1 MQHFDLLV
9 IGAGSGGV
17 RASRIAANLGA
28 KVAVAEERYL
38 GGTCVNVG
46 CVPKKLFVY
55 ASHFSDLYS
64 QARGFGWS
72 VANPQLSW
80 ATLRESK
87 DREIERLNGVYANL
101 LDNAGVTLLEGHARL
116 LGDKRVMVGAE
127 EVSADRIIIA
137 VGGWP
142 FVPEF
147 PGREHVID
155 SNDVFFLDELP
166 DEIVIVGGG
175 YIAAEF
181 AGIFNGLGV
190 KTHLVYRGDLF
201 LRGFDDDI
209 RLFMAEQM
217 RAKGIHVHFN
227 ADVTSIDLDDAGIRN
242 VTLNNAEVLT
252 AGQVMYA
259 TGRRP
264 LLDNLGLEAT
274 KVSLTAKGTIEVDDD
289 FATREPGVYAIG
301 DVVGRAELTP
311 VALAEGMALARNLFG
326 EAGQSVNYDLI
337 PTAVFTQPN
346 IGTVGLGEA
355 AARERFG
362 EIAVYQSSFK
372 PMQLSLTDSNE
383 RCLIKVIVDVASDK
397 VLGCHM
403 VGPEAGEIIQGLAVA
418 MTAGATKAD
427 FDRTIGVHPTLAEE
441 FVTLREAVR

>member
-17 RASRIAANLGA
+17 RASRIAASLGA

-55 ASHFSDLYS
+55 ASHFSDLFS
-64 QARGFGWS
+64 QSRGYGWALS
-72 VANPQLSW
+72 DPQLSW
-80 ATLRESK
+80 KTLRENK
-87 DREIERLNGVYANL
+87 DREIERLNGVYGRL
-101 LDNAGVTLLEGHARL
+101 LDNAGVTLLEGHATL
-116 LGDKRVMVGAE
+116 LGSKRVMVGDE
-127 EVSADRIIIA
+127 EVSAERIIIA

-155 SNDVFFLDELP
+155 SNDVFYLDELP
-166 DEIVIVGGG
+166 EEIVIVGGG

-190 KTHLVYRGDLF
+190 KTHLVYRRELF
-201 LRGFDDDI
+201 LRGFDREI
-209 RLFMAEQM
+209 REFMVEQM
-217 RAKGIHVHFN
+217 RAKGVVLHFN
-227 ADVTSIDLDDAGIRN
+227 ADVTSVSVDAAGVRN
-242 VTLNNAEVLT
+242 VTLDNGQQLS

-264 LLDNLGLEAT
+264 LLDNLGLEST
-274 KVSLTAKGTIEVDDD
+274 NVRLTDKGTIDVDDK
-289 FATREPGVYAIG
+289 FETHESGVYAIG

-326 EAGQSVNYDLI
+326 EVGQAVNYDLI

-346 IGTVGLGEA
+346 IATVGLSEED
-355 AARERFG
+355 ARERY
-362 EIAVYQSSFK
+362 EQIAVYQSSFK
-372 PMQLSLTDSNE
+372 PMQLSLTDSDE
-383 RCLIKVIVDVASDK
+383 RCIIKVIVDVASDQ
-397 VLGCHM
+397 VVGCHM
-403 VGPEAGEIIQGLAVA
+403 AGPEAGEIIQGLAVA

-427 FDRTIGVHPTLAEE
+427 FDRTIGIHPTLAEE
-441 FVTLREAVR
+441 FVTLRQAVR

>member
-55 ASHFSDLYS
+55 ASRFSELFS
-64 QARGFGWS
+64 EARGYGWTS
-72 VANPQLSW
+72 DAPQLSW
-80 ATLRESK
+80 QTLRDNK
-87 DREIERLNGVYANL
+87 DREIERLNGVYGNL
-101 LDNAGVTLLEGHARL
+101 LDNAGVTLLRGHARL
-116 LGDKRVMVGAE
+116 LGPKRALVGDT
-127 EVSADRIIIA
+127 EVSAERIIIA

-147 PGREHVID
+147 SGHEHVIN
-155 SNDVFFLDELP
+155 SNEVFYLDTLP

-175 YIAAEF
+175 YIATEF

-201 LRGFDDDI
+201 LRGFDQQV
-209 RLFMAEQM
+209 REFMAEQM
-217 RAKGIHVHFN
+217 RHKGIELHFN
-227 ADVTSIDLDDAGIRN
+227 TDVSSISVDEAGLRQVSLDSGK
-242 VTLNNAEVLT
+242 VLS

-264 LLDNLGLEAT
+264 LLDNLGLETTA
-274 KVSLTAKGTIEVDDD
+274 VSLTEQGTIEVDDD
-289 FATREPGVYAIG
+289 FQTREPGVYAIG
-301 DVVGRAELTP
+301 DVIGGAELTP
-311 VALAEGMALARNLFG
+311 IALAEGMALARNLF
-326 EAGQSVNYDLI
+326 ADAKQSVNYDLI

-346 IGTVGLGEA
+346 IGTVGLSEED
-355 AARERFG
+355 ARERYG
-362 EIAVYQSSFK
+362 NIAVYQSNFK
-372 PMQLSLTDSNE
+372 PMQLSLTDSVE
-383 RCLIKVIVDVASDK
+383 RTLIKVIVDVASDK
-397 VLGCHM
+397 VVGCHM
-403 VGPEAGEIIQGLAVA
+403 VGHEAGEIIQGLAVA
-418 MTAGATKAD
+418 MTAGATKSD
-427 FDRTIGVHPTLAEE
+427 FDRTIGIHPTLAEE
-441 FVTLREAVR
+441 FVTLREPVR

>member
-17 RASRIAANLGA
+17 RASRIAASLGA

-55 ASHFSDLYS
+55 ASHFSELYS
-64 QARGFGWS
+64 QAHGYGWS
-72 VANPQLSW
+72 AANPQLSW
-80 ATLRESK
+80 ATLRANK
-87 DREIERLNGVYANL
+87 DREITRLNGVYANL
-101 LDNAGVTLLEGHARL
+101 LDNAGVTLLEGHAKL
-116 LGDKRVMVGAE
+116 LGPNRVQVGQQ
-127 EVSADRIIIA
+127 EVSAERIIIA

-142 FVPEF
+142 FVPDI

-155 SNDVFFLDELP
+155 SNDVFYLDELP
-166 DEIVIVGGG
+166 DDIVIVGGG

-201 LRGFDDDI
+201 LRGFDLEV
-209 RLFMAEQM
+209 REFMVEQM
-217 RAKGIHVHFN
+217 RAKGVQLHFN
-227 ADVTSIDLDDAGIRN
+227 TDVNAIEIEPSGQRQVI
-242 VTLNNAEVLT
+242 LNNGEQLT

-264 LLDNLGLEAT
+264 LLDNLGLEST
-274 KVSLTAKGTIEVDDD
+274 GVTLTDKGTIEVDDN
-289 FATREPGVYAIG
+289 FATREPNIYAIG

-326 EAGQSVNYDLI
+326 GAGQAVNYDLI
-337 PTAVFTQPN
+337 ATAVFTQPN
-346 IGTVGLGEA
+346 VGTVGLSEEQ
-355 AARERFG
+355 AREHYDK
-362 EIAVYQSSFK
+362 IAVYRSSFK
-372 PMQLSLTDSNE
+372 PMQLSLTESDE
-383 RCLIKVIVDVASDK
+383 RCLIKVLVDVASDK
-397 VLGCHM
+397 VIGCHM

-427 FDRTIGVHPTLAEE
+427 FDRTIGIHPTLAEE
-441 FVTLREAVR
+441 FVTLREPAR